1 MGRDHFSDGPG
12 KTPGRGP
19 QNGPGQGLHNSSA
32 GGSARGAGLG
42 GSAGAGRVVTLADFD
57 RRISHRTLTE
67 LRAYWNGLQRGRAVP
82 DRADVDPRAIER
94 TLEYAFIL
102 ERVAPGHARFRIA
115 GTHLN
120 DLMGME
126 VRGMPL
132 AAFFAP
138 EAREMLQD
146 ALEQVF
152 ALPEILE
159 LTLAGDDGFGRP
171 PLVGRMLLMPL
182 KSDLGDITRVLGC
195 LIGEGQIGRTPRRF
209 TITEAEASAV
219 IPGAPTG
226 PRLIPDSGA
235 AQPARAPAPE
245 PEMAPVISSQ
255 PEEPAATA
263 APDDRPDDTPEAR
276 RARFK
281 IVR

>member
-1 MGRDHFSDGPG
+1 MGQDHFSDGSGKGPG
-12 KTPGRGP
+12 KGPKIVPPG
-19 QNGPGQGLHNSSA
+19 A
-32 GGSARGAGLG
+32 ARG
-42 GSAGAGRVVTLADFD
+42 GRTDQRIVAIADFD
-57 RRISHRTLTE
+57 RRISHRTITE
-67 LRAYWNGLQRGRAVP
+67 LRAYWTGLQRGRAVP

-146 ALEQVF
+146 GLEQVF
-152 ALPEILE
+152 SVPEILE
-159 LTLAGDDGFGRP
+159 LTLSGEDGFGRP
-171 PLVGRMLLMPL
+171 PLAARMLLMPL
-182 KSDLGDITRVLGC
+182 KSDLGDVTRVLGC
-195 LIGEGQIGRTPRRF
+195 LVGEGQIGRTPRRF
-209 TITEAEASAV
+209 MITAAEASAV

-226 PRLIPDSGA
+226 PRLIPDSGGDAPQTGLVA
-235 AQPARAPAPE
+235 AAATRPDPLPAPSLDPAPRL
-245 PEMAPVISSQ
+245 PE
-255 PEEPAATA
+255 
-263 APDDRPDDTPEAR
+263 DDTPEAR
-276 RARFK
+276 RARFRV
-281 IVR
+281 IR